1 MKRCDIYDWHQWD
14 INAANTLGL
23 ALADTRVDER
33 YVDDMLHHDDAMSLQ
48 SVLSVSYRFGTWPEM
63 QVADVSRIYRKRS
76 QIGRNVVSYYII
88 QYRTRDGRSNSA
100 ISGITLSDIFIYTP
114 ITNIFQCDN
123 CATVDTT
130 VTDTALQSQ
139 LLIVMI

>member
-1 MKRCDIYDWHQWD
+1 
-14 INAANTLGL
+14 
-23 ALADTRVDER
+23 
-33 YVDDMLHHDDAMSLQ
+33 
-48 SVLSVSYRFGTWPEM
+48 M